1 MITADDLDDAVRAGV
16 LDRERAQALV
26 AHVSARHRDVSG
38 TDEER
43 FRLITG
49 FNDVFVVIACALVLI
64 PSAWFAISA
73 AKGFYA
79 ASFALGG
86 LAVSA
91 VAWLL
96 AEVFVRKRRMA
107 LPAIALTLAFL
118 GGLNFAVA
126 TASALVAAAMAANGA
141 TWVAWPSTI
150 AVVIAATLHWRRF
163 HVPITV
169 AAATASVVMAIV
181 AQVALSS
188 FDAKGLSRG
197 SLVTMFVCG
206 LVVFAFAMGWDARDR
221 LRQTYRSDVAFWLH
235 ILAAPLIVHPA
246 FSWLSA
252 TASTDAGV
260 GRALVVVALYVIL
273 ALVSL
278 VVDRRALMVSAL
290 GYVLI
295 ALVTTLRGGVL
306 GTSLAVPMVALIV
319 GSALL
324 LLSAFWGQARSA
336 LLPLVPGGV
345 RELLPAARAA

>member
-64 PSAWFAISA
+64 PTAWLASAMALSPT
-73 AKGFYA
+73 
-79 ASFALGG
+79 SFAYAG
-86 LAVSA
+86 LAVST

-96 AEVFVRKRRMA
+96 AEVFVRRRRMA

-118 GGLNFAVA
+118 GGIQLAVGFAFTRA
-126 TASALVAAAMAANGA
+126 AAPVAANSA
-141 TWVAWPSTI
+141 TWFVWLPVI

-181 AQVALSS
+181 AQVALSG